1 MSLNG
6 SGVFNVNSAGQPV
19 VAGTLITAAAFNAY
33 TADVAAALS
42 TALYSDGQRVNAA
55 NQNMGGYK
63 LTGLAAGSSAG
74 DSVRYEQLPEGRNLT
89 GGLNGKLTTVA
100 SANYPD
106 VFATTVGNMIDYTGT
121 VMCFGFAAAPQ
132 AGAERVL
139 ICAGAATFAPT
150 VDFILDGFPAGT
162 VYTAKPGDKVIVRA
176 VTTTQFRATVQPVA
190 GAVTYLLFQEQAASG
205 TAGGTFTSGAW
216 RTRGLNTETV
226 DDFGFGTLGA
236 GQVTLQPGTYRFRGI
251 AAGYYVNRHQTR
263 LQNITAGTT
272 IASGMTAYSPAVA
285 GASQT
290 VSEVAGRFAIGSAA
304 VFELQHRAETT
315 EAMNGLGIAASF
327 GTEVYS
333 QLEFWRES

>member
-55 NQNMGGYK
+55 NLAMGGFK
-63 LTGLAAGSSAG
+63 LTGLAAGSAAG
-74 DSVRYEQLPEGRNLT
+74 DSVRYEQLLT
-89 GGLNGKLTTVA
+89 AVSALTTVA
-100 SANYPD
+100 SAAAPD
-106 VFATTVGNMIDYTGT
+106 IFAATVGNMVDYTGT

-139 ICAGAATFAPT
+139 LCADAATFAPGA
-150 VDFILDGFPAGT
+150 DFIVDGFPAGT
-162 VYTAKPGDKVIVRA
+162 VYTAKAGDKVIVRA
-176 VTTTQFRATVQPVA
+176 VTTTRFRATIQPVA
-190 GAVTYLLFQEQAASG
+190 GPVTYLLFQEQAVSG
-205 TAGGTFTSGAW
+205 TAGGDFTSGAW
-216 RTRGLNTETV
+216 RTRGLNTEMV
-226 DDFGFGTLGA
+226 DDFAFGALGS

-251 AAGYYVNRHQTR
+251 AAGHYVNRHQTR

-272 IASGMTAYSPAVA
+272 VAPGMTAYSPAAA
-285 GASQT
+285 GSSQT
-290 VSEVAGRFAIGSAA
+290 VSEVAGRFAIGSAT

-315 EAMNGLGIAASF
+315 QVANGFGIASSF